1 MQNVNV
7 TVNPNLMGKKT
18 KEEWH
23 KFINSDVLN
32 FLVANNLDKI
42 TVDDGCG
49 QKATIRINKN
59 GEYKVQITSSET
71 L

>member
-1 MQNVNV
+1 MSNVNV
-7 TVNPNLMGKKT
+7 TLNQNLTGKKT
-18 KEEWH
+18 KEEWY
-23 KFINSDVLN
+23 KFINSDVIN

-49 QKATIRINKN
+49 QKAVIRINKN
-59 GEYKVQITSSET
+59 GEYKIQITSSET

>member
-1 MQNVNV
+1 MSD
-7 TVNPNLMGKKT
+7 TNLNAQVGKKS
-18 KEEWH
+18 KEEWY
-23 KFINSDVLN
+23 KFVNSDVVN
-32 FLVANNLDKI
+32 FLANNCLDKI

-49 QKATIRINKN
+49 QKATIKINKN